1 MILVDQAIWPHKGK
15 RWAHLVSD
23 SSYEELH
30 RFAERL
36 GLARG
41 MFQGDHYDV
50 HHDLREQAITLG
62 AKPVDFR
69 VLARALNN
77 AGLRCR

>member
-1 MILVDQAIWPHKGK
+1 MILVDQAIWFHRGK

-30 RFAERL
+30 KFAENL

-41 MFQGDHYDV
+41 MFQKDHYDV
-50 HHDLREQAITLG
+50 NAELRELAIALG
-62 AKPVDFR
+62 AEPVDFR
-69 VLARALNN
+69 VLARALRN